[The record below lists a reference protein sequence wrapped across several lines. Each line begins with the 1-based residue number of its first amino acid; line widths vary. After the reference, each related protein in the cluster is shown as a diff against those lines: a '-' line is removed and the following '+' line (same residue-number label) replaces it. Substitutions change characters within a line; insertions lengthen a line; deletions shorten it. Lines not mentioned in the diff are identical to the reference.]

1 MNCPICNKEMT
12 SYGLQALECKSST
25 NDLNHALIIGDVNS
39 HFGVLNYRSD
49 LINCVLVLSYS
60 SLLIKEIDKNFT
72 MDLKESGFKQIYESF
87 FKIDNAQDLKTKI
100 SQLYKEQIFAK

>member
-12 SYGLQALECKSST
+12 SYVLQALECKSST
-25 NDLNHALIIGDVNS
+25 NDLSHSLITGNI
-39 HFGVLNYRSD
+39 GVLNYRSD

-60 SLLIKEIDKNFT
+60 SLLIKRIDENFV
-72 MDLKESGFKQIYESF
+72 MELKEPGFKEIYESF

-100 SQLYKEQIFAK
+100 YQLYKQQIFSK